1 MGATRQ
7 SCGTSIAKRGP
18 SIEFLLIGAIAF
30 AISVASGVL
39 GLGGAV
45 LLIPAYLYLPPV
57 FGMEALDM
65 KGISGMTS
73 VQVLA
78 TSIAGMIMHR
88 RKGAVNQS
96 LVLAIGLPISF
107 FSFAG
112 AYFSRYVSSDSL
124 LVVFAVMA
132 VFGAILLLVHR
143 EDFLSTSAELTFS
156 KAGAISVGSGVGI
169 LGGMVGAPGAFL
181 LSPLM
186 MTVLKIPTRIT
197 IGSTLGIVVLSAT
210 AASLGKILSEMV
222 PYGYTATAVAG
233 SVPGVLLGSILS
245 HRFQTKTL
253 RRALAIFIGLVGVEM
268 CYRIFIHP

>member
-1 MGATRQ
+1 M
-7 SCGTSIAKRGP
+7 
-18 SIEFLLIGAIAF
+18 LIGAIAF
-30 AISVASGVL
+30 AVSVASGVL

-45 LLIPAYLYLPPV
+45 LLIPAYLYLPQL
-57 FGMEALDM
+57 FGVEALGM

-78 TSIAGMIMHR
+78 TSVVGMIVHR
-88 RKGAVNQS
+88 RKGAVSPS
-96 LVLAIGLPISF
+96 LVFTIGLPITL

-132 VFGAILLLVHR
+132 VFGAILLLLHGD
-143 EDFLSTSAELTFS
+143 ESMAAPEELTFS

-169 LGGMVGAPGAFL
+169 FGGMVGAPGAFL

-197 IGSTLGIVVLSAT
+197 IGSTLGIVVLSASAT
-210 AASLGKILSEMV
+210 SLGKILSEMV
-222 PYGYTATAVAG
+222 PYGYTAAAVAG

-253 RRALAIFIGLVGVEM
+253 RRALAVFIGLVGVEM